1 MKFTK
6 KLAIATKII
15 AAALAVFMPFI
26 LCFALILLIPPQYSD
41 TFVGAL
47 DEKYE
52 RLTSINEPKVVVVGG
67 SSVAFGLQS
76 ELIEKYTG
84 MPTVNFGLY
93 AALGTKAMLDLSRG
107 AIGNGDI
114 VILSPELDAETM
126 SLFFNAKTVLE
137 ATDDKPS
144 MLLNLDIK
152 NSPEIAAAAFGHAAD
167 KIKYSLTESPNP
179 DSVYN
184 SKNFNEYG
192 DIEFKRERNVM
203 ELYYDPN
210 KLIHLDSSII
220 DTEFI
225 DYLNAYIRACKR
237 RGARVYFSFCPMNSL
252 SLAENI
258 TDESIAEFER
268 LLANTLE
275 CEILGEAENY
285 IMEPEYFYDTNFHLN
300 DAGALYRTITL
311 CRDLLFAT
319 DNPTRVSEEYPEPPA
334 LAEGLIKVY
343 EDISDEGLFT
353 YEKLGNGN
361 YMITGLTERGKA
373 ERELTIPLGVK
384 PDGFDYGIAITVLGE
399 GAFEGCSAEKII
411 IPENTYLTQM
421 NNDVFRGASS
431 VSELYI
437 YKLDSES
444 LNPPKSFIGT
454 KDGFVIH
461 APENSEYKTGYFW
474 SQVKN
479 VTIILDLKTN

>member
-1 MKFTK
+1 MYFNGEVMWQ
-6 KLAIATKII
+6 
-15 AAALAVFMPFI
+15 AANSDI
-26 LCFALILLIPPQYSD
+26 SLLSSISPKNYTDMLLSYP
-41 TFVGAL
+41 
-47 DEKYE
+47 KY
-52 RLTSINEPKVVVVGG
+52 L
-67 SSVAFGLQS
+67 SSVL
-76 ELIEKYTG
+76 
-84 MPTVNFGLY
+84 PH
-93 AALGTKAMLDLSRG
+93 ALSGT
-107 AIGNGDI
+107 AI
-114 VILSPELDAETM
+114 SPEGIYRSD
-126 SLFFNAKTVLE
+126 SFNA
-137 ATDDKPS
+137 
-144 MLLNLDIK
+144 
-152 NSPEIAAAAFGHAAD
+152 
-167 KIKYSLTESPNP
+167 
-179 DSVYN
+179 
-184 SKNFNEYG
+184 YG
-192 DIEFKRERNVM
+192 DISYPREHNVM
-203 ELYYDPN
+203 AAGYDVNSPVSLTPELFQQ
-210 KLIHLDSSII
+210 
-220 DTEFI
+220 EFI
-225 DYLNAYIRACKR
+225 DYLNRYIDEARKK
-237 RGARVYFSFCPMNSL
+237 GATVYYTFSPVNKSAL
-252 SLAENI
+252 
-258 TDESIAEFER
+258 TDETDSTAIEEFYKFTAESLNCPVISDLRE
-268 LLANTLE
+268 L
-275 CEILGEAENY
+275 IMHEN
-285 IMEPEYFYDTNFHLN
+285 YFYDTNFHLN

-319 DNPTRVSEEYPEPPA
+319 DNPTRVCEEYPEPPA

-343 EDISDEGLFT
+343 EDISDEGLFI

-399 GAFEGCSAEKII
+399 GAFDGCSAEKII